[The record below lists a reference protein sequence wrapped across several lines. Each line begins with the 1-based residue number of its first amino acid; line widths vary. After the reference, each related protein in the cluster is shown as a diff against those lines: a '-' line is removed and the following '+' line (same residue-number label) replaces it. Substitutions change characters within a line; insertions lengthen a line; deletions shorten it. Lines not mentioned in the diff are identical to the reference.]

1 MVKEFKDYLSDI
13 DDVLGEVRRG
23 RPVILLDDEGRENE
37 GDLVLPAAAVTPEW
51 INFMAQ
57 YGRGLICLALTRAR
71 AEALDLPLMERR
83 HVAETMC
90 AFTVSIEARHGIT
103 TGISAADRARTIQV
117 ATDPASG
124 PEAIATPGHIF
135 PVVAREGGV
144 LVRSG
149 HTEAAVDI
157 ARLAGYPPAGV
168 ICEILREDG
177 TMARLPDL
185 VAFAQFHNLKLAT
198 VAGLID
204 YRCRRDPMM
213 ILVDSVGLP
222 AAAGPPRRLL
232 HYRDE
237 VTGLEHA
244 AVVVG
249 DLLSGPPP
257 LVRVETHDPVREL
270 LGVLGTAAGSATD
283 AARVP
288 GAAALLEAMAAHG
301 AGVLV
306 RLAVATARPV
316 GPSAE
321 PLRGYG
327 TGARIL
333 RDLGVHHMVLY
344 GDEERPLT
352 ALAGFGLKID
362 ERRPLGQ
369 VQVTPAAV

>member
-1 MVKEFKDYLSDI
+1 VVKEYTDYLSDI
-13 DDVLGEVRRG
+13 DDVLAEVRRG
-23 RPVILLDDEGRENE
+23 RPVILLDDDGRENE

-57 YGRGLICLALTRAR
+57 YGRGLICLALTRTR
-71 AEALDLPLMERR
+71 AEALDLPAMERR
-83 HVAETMC
+83 HVDETMC

-117 ATDPASG
+117 AADPASG
-124 PEAIATPGHIF
+124 ADAIATPGHIF

-144 LVRSG
+144 LVRAG

-157 ARLAGYPPAGV
+157 ARLAGYPPAGA

-198 VAGLID
+198 VAKLID

-213 ILVDSVGLP
+213 SLIETVDLAV
-222 AAAGPPRRLL
+222 AAGPPRRLL
-232 HYRDE
+232 HYRDD

-249 DLLSGPPP
+249 DPTAGPPP

-270 LGVLGTAAGSATD
+270 MAVLGNGSDTAFAPSAATVLD
-283 AARVP
+283 
-288 GAAALLEAMAAHG
+288 AMASHG

-306 RLAVATARPV
+306 RLAVPTARPA
-316 GPSAE
+316 GQSAE

-333 RDLGVHHMVLY
+333 RDLDVHHMVLL

-352 ALAGFGLKID
+352 ALTGFGIRID

-369 VQVTPAAV
+369 LQVTTTGA

>member
-1 MVKEFKDYLSDI
+1 MVKEYTDYLSDI
-13 DDVLGEVRRG
+13 DDVLAEVRRG
-23 RPVILLDDEGRENE
+23 RPVILLDDDGRENE

-71 AEALDLPLMERR
+71 AEALDLPAMERR
-83 HVAETMC
+83 HVDETMC
-90 AFTVSIEARHGIT
+90 AFTVSIEARRGIT

-124 PEAIATPGHIF
+124 PDAIATPGHIF

-144 LVRSG
+144 LVRAG

-157 ARLAGYPPAGV
+157 ARLAGYPPAGA

-198 VAGLID
+198 VAKLID

-213 ILVDSVGLP
+213 SLIETVDLAV
-222 AAAGPPRRLL
+222 AAGPPRRLL
-232 HYRDE
+232 HYRDD

-249 DLLSGPPP
+249 DPTVGPPP

-270 LGVLGTAAGSATD
+270 MAVLGDGSDTAFTPSAATVLD
-283 AARVP
+283 
-288 GAAALLEAMAAHG
+288 AMASHG

-306 RLAVATARPV
+306 RLAVPTARPAGQSV
-316 GPSAE
+316 E

-333 RDLGVHHMVLY
+333 RDLDVHHMVLL

-352 ALAGFGLKID
+352 ALTGFGIRID

-369 VQVTPAAV
+369 LQAMTSSA